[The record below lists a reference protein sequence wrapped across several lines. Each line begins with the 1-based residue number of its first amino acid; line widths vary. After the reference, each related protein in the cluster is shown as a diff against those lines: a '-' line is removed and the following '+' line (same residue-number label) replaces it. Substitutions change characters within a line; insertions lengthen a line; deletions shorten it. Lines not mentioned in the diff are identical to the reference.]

1 MSIKSGTRLSGTED
15 AEDNVLLALFA
26 DIHANQQ
33 AFGACLEAARA
44 HGAERM
50 ICLGDVVGYGADPE
64 WTVETVIGLV
74 DRGAMAVRGNHD
86 SAIGTASETMNA
98 EAQAAIEWTRG
109 RLSANQRRFL
119 AELPL
124 TRRDED
130 RLYVHSEASH
140 PARWR
145 YVQST
150 PDAAR
155 SLEATDAHVT
165 FCGHIHRPALY
176 SMSSAAKMTS
186 FVPTSGVA
194 VQLLGG
200 RRWLAVIGSVGQP
213 RDGNPAAA
221 FAMLDTTTR
230 EITYCRVPYDVE
242 TAASRIRAN
251 GLPHWL
257 ADRLLVGR

>member
-1 MSIKSGTRLSGTED
+1 M
-15 AEDNVLLALFA
+15 LLALFT

-33 AFGACLEAARA
+33 AFGACLEEARA
-44 HGAERM
+44 RGAERM
-50 ICLGDVVGYGADPE
+50 ICLGDYVGYGADPE
-64 WTVETVIGLV
+64 WTVETVMCLV

-86 SAIGTASETMNA
+86 SAIGTPSETMNA

-124 TRRDED
+124 TRQDDD

-145 YVQST
+145 YVQGT
-150 PDAAR
+150 PEAAR
-155 SLEATDAHVT
+155 SLEATEAHIT
-165 FCGHIHRPALY
+165 FCGHIHKPALY

-186 FVPTSGVA
+186 FVPTSGIP

-221 FAMLDTTTR
+221 FAMLETTSQ